1 MIAAATQAT
10 HSLALDKVPVN
21 WFDLALVLVLVFGF
35 FRGRKN
41 GMTNEILPVL
51 QWICTVIVC
60 GLGYEMASQIFYN
73 IAGLGK
79 TASLI
84 LGYLLLMFLVWLM
97 FALLKKILMPRLTGS
112 NFFGSN
118 EYYLGMISG
127 VVRYACILFFALA
140 LLNAPNYSQA
150 EIAAHK
156 AFNNRWYGGGMYS
169 GDYFPTWQNIQE
181 SVFKT
186 SFSGPYITKYLGIML
201 INSSPNES
209 PAAAKPQPVIRI
221 GN

>member
-1 MIAAATQAT
+1 MIAAATQAA
-10 HSLALDKVPVN
+10 HGLALDKMPLN
-21 WFDLALVLVLVFGF
+21 WFDVALVLALVIGY

-51 QWICTVIVC
+51 QWICLVVIC

-73 IAGLGK
+73 IANLGK

-84 LGYLLLMFLVWLM
+84 LGYLLLAFLVWLL
-97 FALLKKILMPRLTGS
+97 FALLKKIFMPRLTGS

-118 EYYLGMISG
+118 EYYLGIISG
-127 VVRYACILFFALA
+127 VIRYACILLFALA
-140 LLNAPNYSQA
+140 LLNAPYYTQA

-156 AFNNRWYGGGMYS
+156 AYVSRWYGGGMYS
-169 GDYFPTWQNIQE
+169 GEYFPTWQNVQE

-186 SFSGPYITKYLGIML
+186 SFSGSYIKKYLGSIL
-201 INSSPNES
+201 INSAPKETA
-209 PAAAKPQPVIRI
+209 PAAKPQPVMRI